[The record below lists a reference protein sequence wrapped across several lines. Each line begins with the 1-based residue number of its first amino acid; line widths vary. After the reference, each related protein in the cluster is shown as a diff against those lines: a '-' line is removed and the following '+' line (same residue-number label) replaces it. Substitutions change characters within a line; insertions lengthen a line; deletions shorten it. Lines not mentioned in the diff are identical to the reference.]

1 MEKKTLIPWS
11 WKLWS
16 CGTLRAYWNTDTISL
31 NKYNIGLYRDNGLF
45 ILRKINKKQTDRVRK
60 KITSIFRSIN
70 FKIEIVTSLT
80 EVDVTF
86 NLENN
91 TYRRYKKPNDK
102 LIHIDVSSNYSPQ
115 IKKQL
120 TKIISDRLS
129 RNSSNADIFNNTKL
143 KYEEALKKCGHT
155 TKLTYTTPN
164 HEKSN
169 IRRKRQ
175 RKIIWFNPPFILDV
189 STNVEKILLNL
200 IEKHFTRSSKLHK
213 IFNKNTVRVSY
224 SCTQNMSQ
232 IIKGHNKKIVQ
243 KETQETLEC
252 NCRVKT
258 DCPLNCDC
266 RKESVIYNVQ
276 QQPVTRIKFV
286 LDWLSS
292 KNRGFMTMSNLLK
305 TSFMPTVVPSE
316 VIYGKW
322 KKKKCNTSPYM
333 GNLTNYE
340 SIFQYNKKVLFMP
353 LQESSDH
360 YLSISGWT
368 IRQSELV
375 TKCRHE
381 NKFLLKNFNSN
392 DWSFEP
398 YDNLRKYNINNIPNG
413 FILLAFS
420 AWVIRQEQNKD
431 IFKLI

>member
-1 MEKKTLIPWS
+1 M
-11 WKLWS
+11 
-16 CGTLRAYWNTDTISL
+16 RAYWNTDTISL

-143 KYEEALKKCGHT
+143 EYEEALKKCGHT
-155 TKLTYTTPN
+155 TKLRYTPPN
-164 HEKSN
+164 HEQN
-169 IRRKRQ
+169 NVRTKRQ
-175 RKIIWFNPPFILDV
+175 CKIIWFNPPFNLDV
-189 STNVEKILLNL
+189 STNVAKIFLNL
-200 IEKHFTRSSKLHK
+200 IEKHFLRSSKLHK
-213 IFNKNTVRVSY
+213 IFNKNTVKVSY

-258 DCPLNCDC
+258 DCPLNGDC
-266 RKESVIYNVQ
+266 RKESVIYKCTATTNN
-276 QQPVTRIKFV
+276 
-286 LDWLSS
+286 S
-292 KNRGFMTMSNLLK
+292 KNVYLGLNEGEFKKQRYYDHIKSFK
-305 TSFMPTVVPSE
+305 TSFVP
-316 VIYGKW
+316 I
-322 KKKKCNTSPYM
+322 
-333 GNLTNYE
+333 
-340 SIFQYNKKVLFMP
+340 VLPSQVM
-353 LQESSDH
+353 
-360 YLSISGWT
+360 Y
-368 IRQSELV
+368 
-375 TKCRHE
+375 
-381 NKFLLKNFNSN
+381 
-392 DWSFEP
+392 
-398 YDNLRKYNINNIPNG
+398 RK
-413 FILLAFS
+413 
-420 AWVIRQEQNKD
+420 
-431 IFKLI
+431 